1 MTPEEAGRRQD
12 SRTEGPALDPRR
24 VLLIGAGLA
33 AVFGALAVWSL
44 IGDSGGISQAPISQ
58 EAIGPSSSDPDE
70 AGSTGKSAVQPL
82 PTAQSK
88 QSEPIVQGRL
98 LEKSRD
104 LPGLLA
110 SQFQRFR
117 PDGSATFTSLRNI
130 LPAVRSVT
138 VINVWATYCEP
149 CKREFPGFSA
159 LQAGWGNNV
168 RFVPIQLGEG
178 EARGLHTIM
187 PEAPDQLVDYTPG
200 GAVQAELAKLGE
212 LPKDAP
218 IPITLLLDCRQELRW
233 VQQGEVTD
241 MQAFD
246 RAVQALREELST
258 PRCAVKTQ
266 PIAPSTPV
274 LAADPCRYLKCKA
287 DQVCEKRKLDG
298 TYHCLDDLR

>member
-12 SRTEGPALDPRR
+12 PRTEGPALDPRR

-44 IGDSGGISQAPISQ
+44 LGDSGGIPEAPTSH
-58 EAIGPSSSDPDE
+58 EAIGPGSSGPGE
-70 AGSTGKSAVQPL
+70 EGSTGKSVMPPP
-82 PTAQSK
+82 PTAESE

-98 LEKSRD
+98 LKEPRE
-104 LPGLLA
+104 LPGLLS

-117 PDGSATFTSLRNI
+117 SDSRAAFMPLRNI

-178 EARGLHTIM
+178 EARGLHAIM
-187 PEAPDQLVDYTPG
+187 PDAPDHLVDYTPG

-212 LPKDAP
+212 LPDNAP

-246 RAVQALREELST
+246 RAVRVLREELST

-266 PIAPSTPV
+266 PVAPSTPI
-274 LAADPCRYLKCKA
+274 LPDPCRHLKCKP
-287 DQVCEKRKLDG
+287 DQICAKRNMDG
-298 TYHCLDDLR
+298 TYHCLDTLR